1 MEQYHERATERAK
14 IFEEKWLYACNTGK
28 MDVMGGSG
36 LLGMKNLSEGYD
48 PISTMRVVPFD
59 MRSFLELMGQTLGS
73 LLPLLPYLGLPK
85 PIQTILESILQLTR
99 H

>member
-1 MEQYHERATERAK
+1 
-14 IFEEKWLYACNTGK
+14 
-28 MDVMGGSG
+28 
-36 LLGMKNLSEGYD
+36 
-48 PISTMRVVPFD
+48 MRVVPFD

-73 LLPLLPYLGLPK
+73 LLPLLPYLSLPE